1 MARPLLLALRVIA
14 LIGMGLSLTALV
26 LLLIQ
31 SVRLA
36 VNNPWVGAPEP
47 IPGPLL
53 YILNAFREAGVP
65 LVLCGILFAV
75 SEIGLRLTSS
85 TTIRDEY

>member
-1 MARPLLLALRVIA
+1 MARPLLLALRVVA
-14 LIGMGLSLTALV
+14 LIGMGLSLTSLV

-31 SVRLA
+31 AARLV

-53 YILNAFREAGVP
+53 YVLNAFREAGVP

-75 SEIGLRLTSS
+75 CEIALRPISS
-85 TTIRDEY
+85 TTTRDEE